1 MAYSRDD
8 CNNSSH
14 PIVDRGHDLFCNVEK
29 SGRNIR
35 LKFRQAF
42 FKNKKGMEMWQLIM
56 IVLAVLLLVFVL
68 AWYFGLKEKLVE
80 MLNAWSKAL

>member
-1 MAYSRDD
+1 
-8 CNNSSH
+8 
-14 PIVDRGHDLFCNVEK
+14 
-29 SGRNIR
+29 
-35 LKFRQAF
+35 
-42 FKNKKGMEMWQLIM
+42 MEMWQLIM